1 MKTTPPQAVP
11 RKPSLETHKRS
22 VAKAITYRLLG
33 TAVTA
38 TVALLVTGQ
47 IRTAAAIGVVDTVF
61 KIFGYYVHE
70 RVWENI
76 RFGRGKPPEYQ
87 I

>member
-1 MKTTPPQAVP
+1 M
-11 RKPSLETHKRS
+11 RESHKRS
-22 VAKAITYRLLG
+22 VVKAVTYRILG

-47 IRTAAAIGVVDTVF
+47 IRTAATIGLFDTVF
-61 KIFGYYVHE
+61 KIFGYYAHE
-70 RVWENI
+70 RAWENI
-76 RFGRGKPPEYQ
+76 RFGRQKPPEYQ